1 MDRDQNLMRGLKL
14 ADFAIMLACFTLSAV
29 VVLALSGKDIGTIR
43 DFLSMRTTI
52 GNGLLFVVFP
62 FIWYLLFCAFGLY
75 DDLLLS
81 SVFRKAKDVL
91 KATSVGTCSIVAV
104 AVPFQISFVDTT
116 FMLIFWGSASLA
128 SFGIRFTIRKLM
140 VQYRGRTENLR
151 KVLIVGVNS
160 RAVRLARQMQESK
173 DAGCEI
179 IGFVDDTAIHAINFA
194 ASGNRI
200 VSNLSGFADYLAKT
214 SVDEVVMCLP
224 LKSRVEDIRIAVA
237 VCEEQGIAYGV
248 LRDFFKLNLSRST
261 VRQLGEQLVITVHPH
276 AISTGQAAIK
286 RAFDLV
292 FSAVLIVILLPVFIV
307 TMILIRLTSS
317 GPAIFVQE
325 RVGLNKKPIHV
336 LKFRTMVPD
345 AEKML
350 ADLEQFNEAEAPA
363 FKMKN
368 DPRIIPIGR
377 FLRKSSI
384 DELPQLFNVLFGHMS
399 LVGPRPMSV
408 RDYSGLNK
416 DWYRR
421 RVSIRPGLT
430 GLWQVSG
437 RDQSSFDEWMKLD
450 IQYID
455 KWSLSLDLKLILR
468 TIPAVLKGRGAV

>member
-14 ADFAIMLACFTLSAV
+14 ADLAIMLACFTFSAV

-104 AVPFQISFVDTT
+104 AVPFQISFIDTT
-116 FMLIFWGSASLA
+116 FMLIFWGSASLV

-179 IGFVDDTAIHAINFA
+179 IGYVDDTAIHAINFA

-224 LKSRVEDIRIAVA
+224 LKSRVEDIRLAVA

-292 FSAVLIVILLPVFIV
+292 FSTILIVILSPVFIV
-307 TMILIRLTSS
+307 TTILIRLTSS
-317 GPAIFVQE
+317 G
-325 RVGLNKKPIHV
+325 RVI
-336 LKFRTMVPD
+336 
-345 AEKML
+345 
-350 ADLEQFNEAEAPA
+350 
-363 FKMKN
+363 
-368 DPRIIPIGR
+368 
-377 FLRKSSI
+377 
-384 DELPQLFNVLFGHMS
+384 
-399 LVGPRPMSV
+399 
-408 RDYSGLNK
+408 
-416 DWYRR
+416 
-421 RVSIRPGLT
+421 
-430 GLWQVSG
+430 
-437 RDQSSFDEWMKLD
+437 
-450 IQYID
+450 
-455 KWSLSLDLKLILR
+455 
-468 TIPAVLKGRGAV
+468 